1 MPRPPGEFWVAVH
14 FRWGDVHTQDSTR
27 PNYRAG
33 APLSLIAERTAQA
46 VAAATHRSPK
56 VHFFSEG
63 PASDFVAFTSRV
75 PQAKMHLSGPWTELI
90 DTLARADVVV
100 GGTSSVFIVGAQ
112 LNHHCT
118 VISPPS
124 IKMSIRPQE
133 RAAASRHVLVPI
145 SEGFAGRAMLWFW
158 RTWRGRMRGACT
170 RYKMVY
176 AGLIIDL

>member
-1 MPRPPGEFWVAVH
+1 M
-14 FRWGDVHTQDSTR
+14 
-27 PNYRAG
+27 
-33 APLSLIAERTAQA
+33 
-46 VAAATHRSPK
+46 AAATHHSPK

-145 SEGFAGRAMLWFW
+145 SEGFAGLAMLWFW
-158 RTWRGRMRGACT
+158 RTWPAWKDAWRMH
-170 RYKMVY
+170 
-176 AGLIIDL
+176 